1 MKVQAIS
8 KITAGSVLALACVL
22 MPAMSASAATETV
35 NSTIRVHVNSAIT
48 VGVSAATVDINVTPT
63 AAGATAS
70 AAHNVTVGTNN
81 ASGYKLQLASSTA
94 ATTLEKGSDTIPA
107 AAGSFATPAALTT
120 DTWGYR
126 IDSFAANQYAGITA
140 NTAPVTLKN
149 TTTPSIAG
157 GDITA
162 VTWGANVST
171 ATPNGTYTREV
182 TYTAVTN

>member
-1 MKVQAIS
+1 MKVQTIS
-8 KITAGSVLALACVL
+8 KITAGSALALACVL

-35 NSTIRVHVNSAIT
+35 NSTIRVHVNSAI
-48 VGVSAATVDINVTPT
+48 
-63 AAGATAS
+63 
-70 AAHNVTVGTNN
+70 TVGTNN

-107 AAGSFATPAALTT
+107 AAGSFAAPAALTT

>member
-94 ATTLEKGSDTIPA
+94 ATTLEKGSDMHSFPLSLLSASA
-107 AAGSFATPAALTT
+107 A
-120 DTWGYR
+120 
-126 IDSFAANQYAGITA
+126 
-140 NTAPVTLKN
+140 
-149 TTTPSIAG
+149 SI
-157 GDITA
+157 
-162 VTWGANVST
+162 
-171 ATPNGTYTREV
+171 
-182 TYTAVTN
+182 

>member
-63 AAGATAS
+63 AAGA
-70 AAHNVTVGTNN
+70 AHNVTVGTNN

-107 AAGSFATPAALTT
+107 AGGSFAAPAVLTT